1 MKTLHV
7 LVSIFLYTLISLSAQ
22 SQSEPIWEPAGI
34 AVSGSNIQQ
43 GIEVLYSVTYCNNN
57 KVIFLKMMNHN
68 KQTAI
73 IEWTDAIF
81 THDMQWKEKNAD
93 QGKKTIII
101 PAQSELSGEC
111 SQPES
116 TLIVLI
122 NDYLEDETFF
132 NKYRPKNFRVSF
144 TEDAP

>member
-7 LVSIFLYTLISLSAQ
+7 LVSICLYTLISLSAQ

-43 GIEVLYSVTYCNNN
+43 GIEVFYCVSHCDNN
-57 KVIFLKMMNHN
+57 KVLFLKIINHN

-73 IEWTDAIF
+73 VEWTDAIF
-81 THDMQWKEKNAD
+81 THDMKWKEKDAD

-122 NDYLEDETFF
+122 NDYLEDATFF
-132 NKYRPKNFRVSF
+132 NKYRPKNFRVSL